1 MPCSATSLPTRS
13 STITHRALAHPVHAQ
28 THVHR
33 DIAGDALRGYRPAMQ
48 PILERARRIADELL
62 FPAALET
69 DAADLLPV
77 TNLDLLADEG
87 FYGIGG
93 PVEAGGLGLDP
104 RPSLVGVGGVPG
116 RRLPT

>member
-1 MPCSATSLPTRS
+1 
-13 STITHRALAHPVHAQ
+13 
-28 THVHR
+28 
-33 DIAGDALRGYRPAMQ
+33 MQ

-77 TNLDLLADEG
+77 TNLDLLAHEG

-104 RPSLVGVGGVPG
+104 GTLCEGVEALAAGCLTTAVVWLPPRNPG
-116 RRLPT
+116 PAVAGAPAPGLREGCV